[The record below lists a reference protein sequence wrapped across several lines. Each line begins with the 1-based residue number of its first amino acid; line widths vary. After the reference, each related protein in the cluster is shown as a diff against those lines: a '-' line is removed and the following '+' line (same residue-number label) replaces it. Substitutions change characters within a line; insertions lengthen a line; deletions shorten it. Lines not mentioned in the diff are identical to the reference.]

1 MESLATALRKIPS
14 QLSVRFSSARK
25 QTDDLFAIVRTEAM
39 YDRPI
44 PERHRIIF
52 YLGHVEAFDW
62 NLLGE
67 RAFGLN
73 SFNKTFDHLFAFGI
87 DPVDGGL
94 PTDEPTDWPTRAEVD
109 KYNAR
114 LREEL
119 DYAIRV
125 AMEHPGEGHP
135 DLLEMLETAI
145 EHRLMHA
152 ETLAY
157 MLHRLPSER
166 KVAGPPEFRWKGG
179 AVKSRLVEIP
189 EGRTTLGLSN
199 SLGDEFGWDNEYA
212 AHTVNVP
219 EFAIDSHNVTNRDFL
234 RFMQSGGYNNPALWT
249 ADDWEWKQK
258 NQVEHPS
265 FWLREGSLWGYR
277 TMFGD

>member
-14 QLSVRFSSARK
+14 QLAIRIAQARK
-25 QTDDLFAIVRTEAM
+25 QTDDLMAIVRQEAM

-67 RAFGLN
+67 RAFGLRP
-73 SFNKTFDHLFAFGI
+73 FNKTFDHLFAFGI

-94 PTDEPTDWPTRAEVD
+94 PTDEPADWPTRAEVD

-157 MLHRLPSER
+157 MLHRLPTDR
-166 KVAGPPEFRWKGG
+166 KVAGPAESEWRTGQI
-179 AVKSRLVEIP
+179 KSGLVEIP
-189 EGRTTLGLSN
+189 EGRARHRLANAERVWQLLRLGQR
-199 SLGDEFGWDNEYA
+199 
-212 AHTVNVP
+212 V
-219 EFAIDSHNVTNRDFL
+219 
-234 RFMQSGGYNNPALWT
+234 
-249 ADDWEWKQK
+249 
-258 NQVEHPS
+258 
-265 FWLREGSLWGYR
+265 
-277 TMFGD
+277 

>member
-25 QTDDLFAIVRTEAM
+25 QTDDLFAIVREEAM

-67 RAFGLN
+67 RAFGLS

-94 PTDEPTDWPTRAEVD
+94 PADQPADWPTRAEVD
-109 KYNAR
+109 NYNSR
-114 LREEL
+114 LRTEL
-119 DYAIRV
+119 DSAIRQ
-125 AMEHPGEGHP
+125 ALDHPAEGHP
-135 DLLEMLETAI
+135 DLLEMIETAI

-157 MLHRLPSER
+157 MLHRLPTER
-166 KVAGPPEFRWKGG
+166 KVAGPAETQWKTGH
-179 AVKSRLVEIP
+179 VKSHLVEIP
-189 EGRTTLGLSN
+189 EGRTTLGLSTP
-199 SLGDEFGWDNEYA
+199 GDDAGRPFGWDN
-212 AHTVNVP
+212 
-219 EFAIDSHNVTNRDFL
+219 
-234 RFMQSGGYNNPALWT
+234 
-249 ADDWEWKQK
+249 
-258 NQVEHPS
+258 
-265 FWLREGSLWGYR
+265 
-277 TMFGD
+277 